1 MISFN
6 AGLSVPV
13 LAYSLDFGIP
23 ALIARKYLPL
33 TFYLT
38 FPLDNWIGVN
48 TFGRKNALML

>member
-6 AGLSVPV
+6 GGLSV

-38 FPLDNWIGVN
+38 FPLDNWVHHRSEYI
-48 TFGRKNALML
+48 RA

>member
-6 AGLSVPV
+6 VGLSV